1 MNMKYTKAQVDLM
14 NEIRMLWEQ
23 HGFWTREAI
32 MSIVLELPNE
42 EVIVQRLLK
51 NPKDFGRA
59 LRPLYGDFIAAR
71 FSELLT
77 DHLTIAAE
85 LVKAS
90 KAGDDKTAADAE
102 RRWYANADEIAFL
115 LGSINPFWSQQ
126 EWRTMLHEHLGLVKA
141 EAVAMLTQKFEDGIR
156 IFDEIERQA
165 LEMADVMSMGIIKQ
179 FNLS

>member
-1 MNMKYTKAQVDLM
+1 MKYTKAQVDLM

-42 EVIVQRLLK
+42 AVVVQRLLQ

-77 DHLTIAAE
+77 VHLTIAAE

-141 EAVAMLTQKFEDGIR
+141 EAVAMLTQDFEEGIR

-165 LEMADVMSMGIIKQ
+165 LEMADVMSTGIIKQ

>member
-1 MNMKYTKAQVDLM
+1 MYFCPLKCFNMNMKYKKAQVDLM

-23 HGFWTREAI
+23 HSFWTREAI

-42 EVIVQRLLK
+42 EVVVQRLLQ

-59 LRPLYGDFIAAR
+59 LRPLYGDFNAAR

-90 KAGDDKTAADAE
+90 KAGDEKTAADAE
-102 RRWYANADEIAFL
+102 RRWYPMQMKL
-115 LGSINPFWSQQ
+115 LFS
-126 EWRTMLHEHLGLVKA
+126 
-141 EAVAMLTQKFEDGIR
+141 
-156 IFDEIERQA
+156 
-165 LEMADVMSMGIIKQ
+165 LEV
-179 FNLS
+179 